1 MRVIMWLL
9 TDELRILKAIKK
21 GGALKW
27 IFMIYESWWLVASD
41 PNEAS
46 FSSVM
51 LEGKN
56 HF

>member
-1 MRVIMWLL
+1 MWLL
-9 TDELRILKAIKK
+9 TDELRILKAITK

-27 IFMIYESWWLVASD
+27 IFMIYESWWLVVSD
-41 PNEAS
+41 QNEAS